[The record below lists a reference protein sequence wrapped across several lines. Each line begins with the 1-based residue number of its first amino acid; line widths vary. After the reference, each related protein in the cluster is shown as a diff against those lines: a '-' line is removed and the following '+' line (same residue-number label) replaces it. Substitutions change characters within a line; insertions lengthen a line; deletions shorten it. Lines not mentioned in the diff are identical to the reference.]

1 MIEEINFCDGRSQLS
16 LLRWNIEVFVSTMT
30 NPRKYRDKIKIQEEK
45 MKMQQLEFERTMREV
60 SPIVFPR
67 VSVISMSNGL
77 ITLVFYIDSGVSVYE
92 ASLRRW
98 MMNFCVVDWSR
109 VDYNV
114 TLFLQ
119 LFVRM

>member
-1 MIEEINFCDGRSQLS
+1 M
-16 LLRWNIEVFVSTMT
+16 LLSTMT

-77 ITLVFYIDSGVSVYE
+77 ITLAFNIDST
-92 ASLRRW
+92 R
-98 MMNFCVVDWSR
+98 
-109 VDYNV
+109 
-114 TLFLQ
+114 LFLK
-119 LFVRM
+119 LRYDGNEFLRCRMGESRQQ